1 MNRPV
6 EFGAFMLGRNVSRD
20 TSNPMALA
28 SRDRTSQSAFSDL
41 ETDFVGLSVF
51 CSH

>member
-6 EFGAFMLGRNVSRD
+6 EFGAFIWGRNVSRD
-20 TSNPMALA
+20 TGNPMKLA

-41 ETDFVGLSVF
+41 ETDFDGLPIF
-51 CSH
+51 